1 MKIQSGDVF
10 AFIVEQN
17 NQYGIIQVL
26 ENGKIGGYNVRIFY
40 YLLGNIDDKAIETT
54 IQSADYYY
62 INNFHPSAL
71 VRNGKRLGC
80 FAIPEVVIPPRYMR
94 ECERKP
100 NGDLHWYVMEDMR
113 VVKTLKKFDEGLK
126 SLSPAAAWGI
136 QYIKKRWLDGFT
148 LDNWHELEEKWYA
161 DYLKT
166 YEPDKFLAKE
176 KVPPFEQW
184 AKSGRIPQKPLQ
196 EIDLLFKTFILQVS
210 AQKND
215 ETAVHTSIKQLI
227 EGLNTWNV
235 QHNFIETEERE
246 ELINYIYDVLD
257 TYHCKDLY
265 DAIDSL
271 RQW

>member
-1 MKIQSGDVF
+1 MRIQSGEVF
-10 AFIVEQN
+10 AFIFEEKKQH
-17 NQYGIIQVL
+17 GIVQVL
-26 ENGKIGGYNVRIFY
+26 GNGKIGGYNVRVFY
-40 YLLGNIDDKAIETT
+40 YLLDNIDDKTIETT
-54 IQSADYYY
+54 IQNSNYYY

-71 VRNGKRLGC
+71 VRNGKRLGR
-80 FAIPEVVIPPRYMR
+80 FPIPESVIPPRYMR

-113 VVKTLKKFDEGLK
+113 VVKTFKRFDETLK

-136 QYIKKRWLDGFT
+136 QYIKMRWLDGFT

-161 DYLKT
+161 DYLKM
-166 YEPDKFLAKE
+166 YEPDKFLAEK

-184 AKSGRIPQKPLQ
+184 AKCGRITQEPLQ
-196 EIDLLFKTFILQVS
+196 EIDLLFKTFIQPIS
-210 AQKND
+210 AQKNNA
-215 ETAVHTSIKQLI
+215 TAAQASIRQLI
-227 EGLNTWNV
+227 EGLNTWSI
-235 QHNFIETEERE
+235 QHNLIETEERE
-246 ELINYIYDVLD
+246 ELIKYIYDILD